1 MGERSGVLDAMSR
14 IIELGG
20 APERAERVASL
31 RATFEARAGDYAPED
46 PWFEE
51 RSRAFWSDA
60 LTRQRFGRDVEA
72 ELSPDQ
78 ARWLSSLERAHRGLF
93 RSEGARIVDVWTGA
107 ELLVTVVD
115 DATRAELAAA
125 SGQLFDGRVI
135 GSDEPLA
142 LALVPGAV
150 FHPRQAT
157 AAIEVVLAAA
167 RAAGLGTDE
176 TLDALLRMER
186 TLRSLSRVKPA
197 YAYRTEVLQRH
208 PVSMRPS
215 TKGFT

>member
-1 MGERSGVLDAMSR
+1 MSR
-14 IIELGG
+14 IIQLGG
-20 APERAERVASL
+20 ARERAERVASL

-78 ARWLSSLERAHRGLF
+78 ALWLNSLERAHRGLF
-93 RSEGARIVDVWTGA
+93 RSEGTRIVDVWTGA

-135 GSDEPLA
+135 GSNEPLA
-142 LALVPGAV
+142 LALLPGAV

-167 RAAGLGTDE
+167 RAAALGTDE

-197 YAYRTEVLQRH
+197 YAYRTEVLQRR

-215 TKGFT
+215 PKGFT